1 VKPYSRPNT
10 FIQLTTLVLKK
21 QSELYISESVTII
34 SSCTS
39 KVIVV
44 GGVLIVA
51 FHKVAKGKLY

>member
-1 VKPYSRPNT
+1 
-10 FIQLTTLVLKK
+10 LTTLVLKK